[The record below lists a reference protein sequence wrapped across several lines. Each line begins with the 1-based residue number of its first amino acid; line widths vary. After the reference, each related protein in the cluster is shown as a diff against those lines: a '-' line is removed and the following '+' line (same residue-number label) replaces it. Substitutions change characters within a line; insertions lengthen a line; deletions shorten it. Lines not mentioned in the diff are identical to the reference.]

1 MAERSAEPL
10 PACFAGLGAGSPRPR
25 QKRGGMFC
33 SVEDAFD
40 NKTLDFPSL
49 GGGGG
54 GRSRGSATPSD
65 GSSSPAPP
73 PPPRSPGAATAGGM
87 SDGCRQVRAWGWL
100 GAPLRPVPS
109 GELCA
114 GTGDGQRGA
123 AGAARVPG
131 AVLPLAPVLTEP
143 PCCGREAASDG
154 SSERMA
160 PAGGGSRRRGARRR
174 GAAHGRARRRHAERR
189 KMSNPGKRSGPRG
202 TVRGSG
208 RGVPGSCRPAAG
220 AEEPGTAARPG
231 WELSA
236 ALGERSAAP
245 GLYGPEPRPPAIAA
259 SGAGPFCG
267 GGLA

>member
-73 PPPRSPGAATAGGM
+73 PPRSPGAATAGGM

-143 PCCGREAASDG
+143 PAAAAKPLPTVAASAWPRRAG
-154 SSERMA
+154 G
-160 PAGGGSRRRGARRR
+160 AGGGGRAGAGPRTAGHGADTRSGGRCRTRAR
-174 GAAHGRARRRHAERR
+174 GAA
-189 KMSNPGKRSGPRG
+189 
-202 TVRGSG
+202 
-208 RGVPGSCRPAAG
+208 PAA
-220 AEEPGTAARPG
+220 R
-231 WELSA
+231 
-236 ALGERSAAP
+236 
-245 GLYGPEPRPPAIAA
+245 
-259 SGAGPFCG
+259 
-267 GGLA
+267 

>member
-73 PPPRSPGAATAGGM
+73 PPRSPGAATAGGM

-100 GAPLRPVPS
+100 GAPPRSVPCRRGS
-109 GELCA
+109 PARGP
-114 GTGDGQRGA
+114 GTGSACPRSGA
-123 AGAARVPG
+123 TTRAGSDRA
-131 AVLPLAPVLTEP
+131 

-160 PAGGGSRRRGARRR
+160 PAGGGGAGGGGRAGAGPRTAGHGADTRSGGRCRTRAR
-174 GAAHGRARRRHAERR
+174 GAA
-189 KMSNPGKRSGPRG
+189 
-202 TVRGSG
+202 
-208 RGVPGSCRPAAG
+208 PAA
-220 AEEPGTAARPG
+220 R
-231 WELSA
+231 
-236 ALGERSAAP
+236 
-245 GLYGPEPRPPAIAA
+245 
-259 SGAGPFCG
+259 
-267 GGLA
+267 